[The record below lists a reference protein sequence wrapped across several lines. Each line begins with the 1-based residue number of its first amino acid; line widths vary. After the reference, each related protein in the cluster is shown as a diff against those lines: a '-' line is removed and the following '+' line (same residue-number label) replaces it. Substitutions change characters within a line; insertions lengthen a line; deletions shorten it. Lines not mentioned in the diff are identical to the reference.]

1 MRPSRL
7 LPLLAFAAFAL
18 VCAGCFGGSG
28 DSGGGE
34 PNLDEIPTATLPAEL
49 PVLRI
54 LGESAVST
62 GGRRTYTIQAGD
74 TFSGIADQFGITLE
88 ELIAANPD
96 VDPTSLVAGDVITLP
111 EAVTAAPPAATATPG
126 EAPVEEE
133 PTVEAPVEEIPTD
146 TPVPVPTEPPPPVDT
161 PTAQSLGTTYV
172 VQAGDTFATIAAQFG
187 ITIEALAAANPGVD
201 SNNLSIGQVLMLPPA
216 GG

>member
-7 LPLLAFAAFAL
+7 LPLLAFAALAL
-18 VCAGCFGGSG
+18 VGAGCFGGGGDSSG
-28 DSGGGE
+28 DE
-34 PNLDEIPTATLPAEL
+34 PDLDEIPTATLPAEL
-49 PVLRI
+49 PTPRI
-54 LGESAVST
+54 LGQSAVST

-96 VDPTSLVAGDVITLP
+96 VDPTSLVAGDVINLP
-111 EAVTAAPPAATATPG
+111 EAVTAPPPVATATPG
-126 EAPVEEE
+126 EAPDEEE
-133 PTVEAPVEEIPTD
+133 PTEAPPAEIPTD
-146 TPVPVPTEPPPPVDT
+146 TPMPAPTEPPPPVDT

-172 VQAGDTFATIAAQFG
+172 VQAGDTFASIAAQFG

>member
-7 LPLLAFAAFAL
+7 LSLLAFAAL
-18 VCAGCFGGSG
+18 VVVGAACFGGGG

-49 PVLRI
+49 PAVRI

-74 TFSGIADQFGITLE
+74 TFSSIADQFGITLE

-96 VDPTSLVAGDVITLP
+96 VDPTSLVAGDVINLP
-111 EAVTAAPPAATATPG
+111 EAVAVVPPAATATPG
-126 EAPVEEE
+126 EAPAEEE
-133 PTVEAPVEEIPTD
+133 PTVDAPAEEIPTD
-146 TPVPVPTEPPPPVDT
+146 TPVPLPTEPPPPADT

-172 VQAGDTFATIAAQFG
+172 VQAGDTFASIAAQFG
-187 ITIEALAAANPGVD
+187 ITVEALAAANPGAD

>member
-7 LPLLAFAAFAL
+7 LPLLASAALAL
-18 VCAGCFGGSG
+18 VGAGCIGGGG

-49 PVLRI
+49 PVVRI

-111 EAVTAAPPAATATPG
+111 EAVTTAPPAATATPG
-126 EAPVEEE
+126 APLEEE

-187 ITIEALAAANPGVD
+187 ITIEALAGANPGVD
-201 SNNLSIGQVLMLPPA
+201 SNNMSIGQVLMLPSA